1 MTLRHGV
8 PPAQGG
14 AYSPHDLPSQ
24 EGKTFVVTGST
35 AGVGYFTAEQLAGA
49 GARVV
54 LAARNAEKAATAMA
68 AIRAQVP
75 AASLVFVPLDLTSLD
90 SVARA
95 ATRMH
100 DFAPLDGLI
109 NNAGL
114 VIPPRRRRVTDDGI
128 ELLTG
133 GNFFG
138 HFALTARLFD
148 ALTPQG
154 RVIGLGSQSTR
165 MVRLDPGDVLSTR
178 RYQGFRAYAFSKHL
192 VHGFAFELDRRLRAA
207 GSERLSLLAHPGF
220 AVTGL
225 AAQRPGI
232 TDQRR
237 SKRVA
242 EIALFSF
249 VGQGKDQGAWPT
261 VRAATDPDAVGGTF
275 YGPSF
280 ATLRG
285 LPAPLAPVA
294 SSASPAFGAQLWDL
308 AEELTG
314 VRFPPVE

>member
-1 MTLRHGV
+1 VTTW
-8 PPAQGG
+8 
-14 AYSPHDLPSQ
+14 SPLDLPSQ
-24 EGKTFVVTGST
+24 VGKTFVVTGGN

-54 LAARNAEKAATAMA
+54 IAARNAAKAAA
-68 AIRAQVP
+68 AIAAITEQVP
-75 AASLVFVPLDLTSLD
+75 TASATFVPLDLTSLTGI
-90 SVARA
+90 ARA
-95 ATRMH
+95 ATRIR
-100 DFAPLDGLI
+100 DFGPIDGLI

-114 VIPPRRRRVTDDGI
+114 VVSPRRRQVTDDGI

-148 ALTPQG
+148 ALTPEA
-154 RVIGLGSQSTR
+154 RVVGLGSQSTR
-165 MVRLDPGDVLSTR
+165 MVPLDTKDLLSTR
-178 RYQGFRAYAFSKHL
+178 WYQGFRAYAFSKHL

-220 AVTGL
+220 AVSGL
-225 AAQRPGI
+225 AP
-232 TDQRR
+232 
-237 SKRVA
+237 KRAGVSEQTPA
-242 EIALFSF
+242 KRFTEAVLFGA
-249 VGQGKDQGAWPT
+249 VGQGKDRGAWPT
-261 VRAATDPDAVGGTF
+261 VRAATDPDAVSGTF

-294 SSASPAFGAQLWDL
+294 SSASPAFGSQLWDL

-314 VRFPPVE
+314 VRFEV

>member
-1 MTLRHGV
+1 M
-8 PPAQGG
+8 
-14 AYSPHDLPSQ
+14 SPVVPSQ
-24 EGKTFVVTGST
+24 HGKTFVVTGGN
-35 AGVGYFTAEQLAGA
+35 AGVGYFTAEQLAAA

-54 LAARNAEKAATAMA
+54 LAARNADKARAAVA
-68 AIRAQVP
+68 AIRGEVP
-75 AASLVFVPLDLTSLD
+75 TASVDVVPFDLTSLA

-95 ATRMH
+95 ADALR
-100 DFAPLDGLI
+100 ALGPIDGLI

-114 VIPPRRRRVTDDGI
+114 VIAPPRRRVTADGI

-138 HFALTARLFD
+138 HFALTAQVWD
-148 ALTPQG
+148 ALAPTA
-154 RVIGLGSQSTR
+154 RIVGLGSQSTR
-165 MVRLDPGDVLSTR
+165 MVRLAPDDLLSQR
-178 RYQGFRAYAFSKHL
+178 RYQGFRAYAMSKHM
-192 VHGFAFELDRRLRAA
+192 VQGFGLELDRRLRAA
-207 GSERLSLLAHPGF
+207 GSERMSLLAHPGF
-220 AVTGL
+220 AVSGL
-225 AAQRPGI
+225 APRRPGVSE
-232 TDQRR
+232 QSRA
-237 SKRVA
+237 KRVS
-242 EIALFSF
+242 EIVLFSF
-249 VGQGKDQGAWPT
+249 VGQGKDAGAWPS

-314 VRFPPVE
+314 VHFAPA